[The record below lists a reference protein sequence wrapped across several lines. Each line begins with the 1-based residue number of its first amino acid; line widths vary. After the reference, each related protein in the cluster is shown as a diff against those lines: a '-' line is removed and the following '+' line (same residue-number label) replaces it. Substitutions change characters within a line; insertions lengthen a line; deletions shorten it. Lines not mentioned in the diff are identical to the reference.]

1 MSAVNLR
8 HCTEGLLQFILQ
20 SRITEALEIDIGLS
34 NDFCSQLLQ
43 SDPCLSSHST
53 DSFEG
58 VPPYPLYK
66 RLGDSLYHS
75 MISGTFQTT
84 YNKMAMLGVESSLKQ
99 KEEEWQKLISEKG
112 SEIINMLNTVDFE
125 LHVQEPFFSQLKD
138 GIKTVEGR
146 CATGNYKRIGP
157 GSLILINKCIAFK
170 VECVCSYVSFSE
182 MLEAEGLAKV
192 LPGVKSVEEGVEIY
206 RKFYTEEKERSNGVL
221 GICVS
226 KVTAQPYISLASI
239 ISELSYGGLQYLL
252 GLTNTKGTIEN
263 ALPPPRSTLMSS
275 FILPYRSNVK
285 GSRLTHGARALG
297 KHAHRSGN
305 NYWGTLDGSDD
316 NKNRIALAAISHLIT
331 HCCWLNV
338 HIVPPHGDVF
348 EIRVFKGYGARW
360 SKDGSK
366 FIGFLEPY
374 TEDGHSTGWKTPGR
388 SLRNVVS

>member
-1 MSAVNLR
+1 MSAVNLGQ
-8 HCTEGLLQFILQ
+8 CTEGLLQFILQ

-53 DSFEG
+53 DSLEG

-170 VECVCSYVSFSE
+170 VECVHSYVSFSE

-239 ISELSYGGLQYLL
+239 LSELSYGGLQYLL
-252 GLTNTKGTIEN
+252 GLTKTKGTIEN
-263 ALPPPRSTLMSS
+263 ALPPPRSTLMQ
-275 FILPYRSNVK
+275 
-285 GSRLTHGARALG
+285 G
-297 KHAHRSGN
+297 
-305 NYWGTLDGSDD
+305 
-316 NKNRIALAAISHLIT
+316 
-331 HCCWLNV
+331 
-338 HIVPPHGDVF
+338 
-348 EIRVFKGYGARW
+348 
-360 SKDGSK
+360 
-366 FIGFLEPY
+366 
-374 TEDGHSTGWKTPGR
+374 
-388 SLRNVVS
+388 